1 MPAPQLFGP
10 YALLSTNVE
19 LAVAE
24 KGRAGVYGLGRIGAN
39 GKFHALYVGRSEAD
53 LAAALKRHIGEYGA
67 FVFGYRSS
75 PREAFHGECEL
86 YHLLEPDDNAA
97 HPERPDGSD
106 WRCPLCRLFN

>member
-10 YALLSTNVE
+10 YALLSTNVG

-39 GKFHALYVGRSEAD
+39 DKFHALY
-53 LAAALKRHIGEYGA
+53 
-67 FVFGYRSS
+67 GYRSS
-75 PREAFHGECEL
+75 PCEAFHGECEL
-86 YHLLEPDDNAA
+86 YHLLEPEDNAA